1 MNGTDG
7 FPELRNWAVQPWIAL
22 VREAV
27 RIPVLPPPE
36 TPFSMI
42 QKEIPG
48 PESRHDAR

>member
-27 RIPVLPPPE
+27 RIPVLPPRDTFFNDTE
-36 TPFSMI
+36 GDTRTRK
-42 QKEIPG
+42 QT
-48 PESRHDAR
+48 